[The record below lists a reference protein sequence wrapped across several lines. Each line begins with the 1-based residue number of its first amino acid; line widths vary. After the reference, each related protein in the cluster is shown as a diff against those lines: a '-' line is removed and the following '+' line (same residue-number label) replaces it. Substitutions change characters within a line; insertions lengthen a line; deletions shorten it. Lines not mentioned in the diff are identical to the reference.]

1 MASTP
6 DATAVTAPAAVIE
19 PGHTRADLRRLRQAL
34 AGGWDIPAELR
45 EQLPRVVVGM
55 IRDARN
61 DRDRLRAIE
70 VLVAMQRD
78 NVQAVALADRIER
91 LDSGE
96 ATERVELLPIRI
108 GVRE

>member
-1 MASTP
+1 MAGTH
-6 DATAVTAPAAVIE
+6 DAHAVTAVGGLLE
-19 PGHTRADLRRLRQAL
+19 QGHTRDGLRRIRQAL
-34 AGGWDIPAELR
+34 AGGWEIPAELR

-55 IRDARN
+55 IRDARS

-78 NVQAVALADRIER
+78 NVQAVALADRMDR
-91 LDSGE
+91 LDNGE
-96 ATERVELLPIRI
+96 ATERVELLPVRI